1 MSNETDGHSVAADAR
16 QAASVTAGTDE
27 IPEWFQ
33 QFLDHRQ
40 ASKPS
45 AHTMKAYW
53 RDFIAIAKLLADGE
67 PIQLSP
73 ADITRDSMALLS
85 G

>member
-1 MSNETDGHSVAADAR
+1 MPHETDSGY
-16 QAASVTAGTDE
+16 SVTEGADEAAAIVPAVSE

-45 AHTMKAYW
+45 AHT
-53 RDFIAIAKLLADGE
+53 RTGVTSSPL
-67 PIQLSP
+67 PIC
-73 ADITRDSMALLS
+73 
-85 G
+85 